1 MRRLILAVSLVA
13 GARWP
18 AASLLAQQIPV
29 RIGGSASSFV
39 GVPFDLPIE
48 VDLSARSEKLGSFAL
63 TLRWNPAVLQLLG
76 GKDGNFGAMTT
87 YSDSISQGVIK
98 FAGANPAGV
107 GGKVVIGVGRF
118 VPVAAASDTLR
129 LNVTELYA
137 AQTFADLLPSA
148 VWSDR
153 AYCPAAGRY
162 GDIDGDQAA
171 NSRDALLALS
181 YAVGTTVPGNPA
193 MGDVDG
199 DGATG
204 ARDALII
211 LSSAVGLDV
220 SGFRVLLVA
229 PGACASARR
238 PLLALLPGPVTFD
251 VGQRARYTAIAS
263 DSTGAGIA
271 VTDVYWLSS
280 DDRVAT
286 VSPEGVVTAVAP
298 GTATITVKRQSGTT
312 ASATVT
318 VLQRRTHWVDAFA
331 APDRENQIGA
341 PELPFASLQDGL
353 NYARPGDTVRVR
365 LGRYQGPVAIDRRV
379 VVIGD
384 TGAAGER
391 PRIESGG
398 GSQSAGVQLGT
409 ASSVALY
416 NLAIEGFE
424 TGVQGSA
431 LDTLELD
438 GVRIRL
444 AQGSCGWAGI
454 AVDQARALM
463 VRRSTL
469 VGDGQWSG
477 CANGI
482 VVNLTA
488 GLILVEDAAVTD
500 FGWDGIAAF
509 MPESVVVRR
518 STISDNYYFGLYF
531 GLAVGDYGFGGD
543 APPRGAGAAAATVP
557 ASVAWVVEQSH
568 LLRNYFGAI
577 HTSQVRSGY
586 LAHSL
591 IDMADYDNAIE
602 VYGSAGAGYVT
613 LLADSLLRTANY
625 NWMYAWGLDSVVV
638 DSTQV
643 AGTGG
648 SWFYNVGLVRVT
660 RSSILDII
668 GYGAGI
674 GVSYGYG
681 GTGGRLVVDSVHLRG
696 SPQCSQCG
704 DGIGATATGVYVDR
718 LLAEQLD
725 NGVWVSDSNAT
736 VTNSTFRDLQ
746 YGVYAPST
754 LSPRPRVAVRRS
766 TFLRAYNGVYSQNAV
781 TVVDS
786 SSFTAGGGSRGIS
799 AWGGGADTVRFNT
812 VTGYRYG
819 IEVGDSVVAQDTV
832 LQPGSYAFYAYRSSS
847 APGDT
852 VVFVNNSVTCDAPG
866 AAWAQGFYLYRV
878 THRIV
883 GNAVTGCSSGIW
895 AGSGENVN
903 SSSVRNNT
911 VVIPAGANYP
921 GIYVQGYRAEVAGNT
936 VTGGTLG
943 SAGGSISIEGEYLA
957 RAPFARIDSNV
968 VQGAQVFGI
977 GAQYVDSLLVRG
989 NLVEDVTVRC
999 CGIYQGGVALLDS
1012 RYAARIERNT
1022 LRRVHGSAITISQG
1036 DTATVVVDSNAVSAA
1051 DTAAVR
1057 LTAGNLLMRGNNVR
1071 NNLRH
1076 GVQITSSGG
1085 GIHQIHGNAFKGNAL
1100 YAVLS
1105 PSDSVDASGNWWGV
1119 DAALPGT
1126 GGADSVSGR
1135 VNGTSPLPAEPA
1147 GLLPLAPPVV
1157 AAAPHATA
1165 VRLSA
1170 AASARPEARA
1180 KVERPAPVS
1189 RPPRPPKMVKGM
1201 PLESQA
1207 GARAAGRA
1215 RAIEWE
1221 KEREARRTAE
1231 ERERRA
1237 AIEAAKRVQRELE
1250 EARDRRDMFGR
1261 KR

>member
-1 MRRLILAVSLVA
+1 MRRLVLAASLVA
-13 GARWP
+13 SARWP

-29 RIGGSASSFV
+29 SIGGSPSSFV
-39 GVPFDLPIE
+39 GVPFELPIE
-48 VDLSARSEKLGSFAL
+48 IDLSARSEKLGSFAL

-87 YSDSISQGVIK
+87 YDDSISQGVIK

-181 YAVGTTVPGNPA
+181 HAVGATVPGNPA

-229 PGACASARR
+229 PGACASPRR

-251 VGQRARYTAIAS
+251 VGQHARYAAIAR

-271 VTDVYWLSS
+271 VTDVYWFSS

-298 GTATITVKRQSGTT
+298 GTATITVKRQSGAT

-341 PELPFASLQDGL
+341 PELPFASLQDGVH
-353 NYARPGDTVRVR
+353 YARPGDTVRVR
-365 LGRYQGPVAIDRRV
+365 LGRYEGPVAIDRRV

-391 PRIESGG
+391 PRIEWGG
-398 GSQSAGVQLGT
+398 GSQGAGVQLAT
-409 ASSVALY
+409 ESSVALH
-416 NLAIEGFE
+416 NLAIVGFKA
-424 TGVQGSA
+424 GVSA
-431 LDTLELD
+431 GVLDTLELD
-438 GVRIRL
+438 GLRIRL

-454 AVDQARALM
+454 ALDQARALM
-463 VRRSTL
+463 VRRSRL
-469 VGDGQWSG
+469 VGDGQWNG
-477 CANGI
+477 CADGI
-482 VVNLTA
+482 MVSNTA
-488 GLILVEDAAVTD
+488 ALLFVEDAVITD
-500 FGWDGIAAF
+500 FGWNGIAAF
-509 MPESVVVRR
+509 LPESVVVRR
-518 STISDNYYFGLYF
+518 STISDNYYFGL
-531 GLAVGDYGFGGD
+531 AVGDYSFGAG

-557 ASVAWVVEQSH
+557 ASVAWVVEQSRF
-568 LLRNYFGAI
+568 LRNYFGAI
-577 HTSQVRSGY
+577 HASQVRSGH
-586 LAHSL
+586 LGHSL
-591 IDMADYDNAIE
+591 IDMADYDDAIE
-602 VYGSAGAGYVT
+602 VSGSAGAGYVT
-613 LLADSLLRTANY
+613 LLADSLLRARDY

-638 DSTQV
+638 DSTWV
-643 AGTGG
+643 AGTYG

-660 RSSILDII
+660 RSSILDIDD
-668 GYGAGI
+668 GAGI

-696 SPQCSQCG
+696 SPQCSQCS
-704 DGIGATATGVYVDR
+704 DGIEATATGVYVDR
-718 LLAEQLD
+718 LLAEQLG

-736 VTNSTFRDLQ
+736 VTNSTFRDLW

-766 TFLRAYNGVYSQNAV
+766 TFLRAYNGVFSQNAV

-786 SSFTAGGGSRGIS
+786 STFTAGGGSRGIS

-812 VTGYRYG
+812 VTGYGYG
-819 IEVGDSVVAQDTV
+819 IEVRDSVAYVAQDTV
-832 LQPGSYAFYAYRSSS
+832 LQPGSYAFFAERASS

-852 VVFVNNSVTCDAPG
+852 VVFVNNSVACDALG
-866 AAWAQGFYLYRV
+866 AQQASGFYLGRA
-878 THRIV
+878 THRV
-883 GNAVTGCSSGIW
+883 AGNAVTGCSSGIW
-895 AGSGENVN
+895 AGNGENVN

-911 VVIPAGANYP
+911 VIIPAGASYP

-943 SAGGSISIEGEYLA
+943 SAGGSISIEGGYLA

-1022 LRRVHGSAITISQG
+1022 LRRVHGGAAISISQG

-1057 LTAGNLLMRGNNVR
+1057 LTAGNLLMRGNNIR

-1076 GVQITSSGG
+1076 GVQIASSAG
-1085 GIHQIHGNAFKGNAL
+1085 GIHQIHGNAFKGNGL

-1105 PSDSVDASGNWWGV
+1105 PSDSADASGNWWGV

-1165 VRLSA
+1165 VRLPA
-1170 AASARPEARA
+1170 AASVRPEARA

-1189 RPPRPPKMVKGM
+1189 RPPRPSKTVKAM

-1207 GARAAGRA
+1207 DARAAGRA

-1237 AIEAAKRVQRELE
+1237 AMEALRRVQRELE
-1250 EARDRRDMFGR
+1250 EARDRGDMLGR